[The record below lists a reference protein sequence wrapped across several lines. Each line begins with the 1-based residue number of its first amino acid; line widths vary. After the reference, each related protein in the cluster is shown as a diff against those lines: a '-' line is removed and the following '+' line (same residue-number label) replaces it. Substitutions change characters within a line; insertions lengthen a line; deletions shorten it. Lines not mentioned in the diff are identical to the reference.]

1 MPMKSLLIVAAAAET
16 AIGLALLG
24 LPSVVASLLLGGS
37 LDTPAAL
44 VVARVTGAA
53 LISLGVACWLA
64 RNDQPSR
71 AAAGLI
77 AALLLYNAAALAVL
91 VHAGL
96 GLGLSGIGLWP
107 AVLLHAA
114 LAIWCVACI
123 RLKPVSVA

>member
-1 MPMKSLLIVAAAAET
+1 MKSLLIVAAAAET